1 MSSSQWPMV
10 AVFADLLPS
19 CIHYRI
25 RFHNC
30 YFPLTFAAFAILWL
44 PPFTDRSQD
53 HHCPRVY
60 PQKYDNLPLFIRLL
74 VSFISK
80 VRQQAI
86 LRKNLKMN
94 FRSMRIRLLIDVLID
109 TLASERC
116 LWTLLGLNKNSL
128 LCWICWSIVFA
139 TPMTVEP
146 ATFLSLEP
154 AQSSHYL
161 RSSHLST
168 RMS

>member
-10 AVFADLLPS
+10 DVFADLLPS

-44 PPFTDRSQD
+44 PPLTDRFQD
-53 HHCPRVY
+53 HHCPRIY

-74 VSFISK
+74 VLFISK
-80 VRQQAI
+80 VRQRVI
-86 LRKNLKMN
+86 LRKSLKMN
-94 FRSMRIRLLIDVLID
+94 FRLMQIRLLMDVLID

-116 LWTLLGLNKNSL
+116 WWTLLGPNKNSL

-139 TPMTVEP
+139 KPMTVEP
-146 ATFLSLEP
+146 ATFWSLEP
-154 AQSSHYL
+154 AQYSHYL
-161 RSSHLST
+161 RSSPLFN